1 MPEIQQANLQFSSYY
16 RTFVGELTER
26 IMIRQCFIIFG
37 CLAVGELIVWLTG
50 IAIPSSIIGMLLLA
64 ALLQTK
70 VVKEE
75 WVKGVSDFLIS
86 NMGFFFVPPGVA
98 LMLYLDII
106 KAEFIPIAVATVVST
121 VLVLI
126 VTGWTHQK
134 LKR

>member
-1 MPEIQQANLQFSSYY
+1 
-16 RTFVGELTER
+16 
-26 IMIRQCFIIFG
+26 MIRQCFIIFG
-37 CLAVGELIVWLTG
+37 CLAVGELMVWLTG

-70 VVKEE
+70 VIKEE
-75 WVKGVSDFLIS
+75 WVKGMSDFLIS

-106 KAEFIPIAVATVVST
+106 KAEFIPIVVATVVST

-134 LKR
+134 LKK

>member
-1 MPEIQQANLQFSSYY
+1 
-16 RTFVGELTER
+16 
-26 IMIRQCFIIFG
+26 MIRQCFIIFG

-64 ALLQTK
+64 ALLQMK

-75 WVKGVSDFLIS
+75 WVKGMSDFLIS

-106 KAEFIPIAVATVVST
+106 KAEFIPIVVATVVST